1 MRYSGFI
8 GLAETSET
16 TPGVWTPTITEK
28 KVFGDVLQ
36 QSRRYDSGQQINE
49 DLHLQNRLS
58 VVYDSELLEKF
69 ATAKYITWNSSK
81 WKISS
86 IEIQPPRLVISLG
99 GLYNE

>member
-1 MRYSGFI
+1 MRYSGVI

-16 TPGVWTPTITEK
+16 VPGVWTPTITEK

-69 ATAKYITWNSSK
+69 TTAKYITWNSSK

-86 IEIQPPRLVISLG
+86 IEIQQPRLVISLG